1 MHVSTTAIGLKM
13 GCDRVAVA
21 SPTGFGL
28 GLCTCVLLSVQKE
41 RRERERRE
49 RERRERER
57 RERGVGEREGLE
69 RERGWRER
77 GVGEREGLEREGFF
91 PDVTLSLEAQEQATC
106 AARPGAV
113 SVRVKVSSSTMV
125 VGRVQEDR
133 GPLS

>member
-1 MHVSTTAIGLKM
+1 M

-41 RRERERRE
+41 REERE
-49 RERRERER
+49 
-57 RERGVGEREGLE
+57 
-69 RERGWRER
+69 
-77 GVGEREGLEREGFF
+77 EREGFF

>member
-1 MHVSTTAIGLKM
+1 LRTS
-13 GCDRVAVA
+13 
-21 SPTGFGL
+21 
-28 GLCTCVLLSVQKE
+28 LSAE
-41 RRERERRE
+41 REEREREERE
-49 RERRERER
+49 REERERE
-57 RERGVGEREGLE
+57 
-69 RERGWRER
+69 
-77 GVGEREGLEREGFF
+77 EREGFF

>member
-57 RERGVGEREGLE
+57 RERGS
-69 RERGWRER
+69 
-77 GVGEREGLEREGFF
+77 FQ
-91 PDVTLSLEAQEQATC
+91 TSLSAWKRKSKLH
-106 AARPGAV
+106 
-113 SVRVKVSSSTMV
+113 VRLVPVRLVCELKLALV
-125 VGRVQEDR
+125 
-133 GPLS
+133 LW